1 MRKQGLLAACL
12 VLGLTVAG
20 YAQSVAGKWTGEQQG
35 RGGAQPVTLDVKVDG
50 TKLTG
55 TMMTGE
61 TSVPIQEGMVMD
73 GGKLMFKTT
82 QNRNGNDV
90 TVSFTGEMK
99 GDELTL
105 TREGGG
111 GGRNGGGGGGQGGAQ
126 GGGGGGGGRGPQPLV
141 LKRAK

>member
-1 MRKQGLLAACL
+1 MKKQVLLAACV
-12 VLGLTVAG
+12 VLALTAAG
-20 YAQSVAGKWTGEQQG
+20 FAQSVAGKWTGEQQG
-35 RGGAQPVTLDVKVDG
+35 RGGTQPVTLDVKADG

-55 TMMTGE
+55 TLTTGE
-61 TSVPIQEGMVMD
+61 NAVTIQDGMVMD
-73 GGKLMFKTT
+73 GGKIMFKTT

-111 GGRNGGGGGGQGGAQ
+111 GGRNGGGGGGQGGGAQ
-126 GGGGGGGGRGPQPLV
+126 GGGGRGPQPLV